1 MTHKTDSLG
10 RSLLLLVLLRF
21 GESLL
26 LKTLNEMT
34 ILPAKLIG
42 QVAQA
47 DVGTIRSILR
57 ATHQLYLK

>member
-10 RSLLLLVLLRF
+10 RSLLLVVLLRF

>member
-1 MTHKTDSLG
+1 MTYPIQCLG
-10 RSLLLLVLLRF
+10 RSLLLVVLLRF

>member
-10 RSLLLLVLLRF
+10 RSLLLVVLLRF

-57 ATHQLYLK
+57 ATRQLYLK